1 MKKAFLFQGQGSQL
15 VGMGQDLYDNYPLIR
30 ECYEQAN
37 EALEYDLTS
46 IILKGPK
53 DELDLTIN
61 TQPALMVH
69 SWSILKLIE
78 HLSGKKIDQLC
89 DIVAGHSLGEYTAVC
104 ASGAITFTDC
114 IKLLKL
120 RGQSMQNAVAV
131 GRGGMAALLGVE
143 SDELAIILS
152 ESSKFGTCEI
162 SNDNCPGQIVI
173 SGLIE
178 AITEAINITKA
189 MGKKAIKLE
198 VSAPFHC
205 SLMNPV
211 KEIMT
216 QALEEISFSQPLVPI
231 IANATATISQEIED
245 IKSLLIEQ
253 ITSTVR
259 WRESIN
265 FLADNHC
272 HNFYEMGTGKVLVA
286 LGRRINE
293 KCNFT
298 AINSSK
304 TVEDFVSHIK

>member
-162 SNDNCPGQIVI
+162 ANDNCPGQIVI